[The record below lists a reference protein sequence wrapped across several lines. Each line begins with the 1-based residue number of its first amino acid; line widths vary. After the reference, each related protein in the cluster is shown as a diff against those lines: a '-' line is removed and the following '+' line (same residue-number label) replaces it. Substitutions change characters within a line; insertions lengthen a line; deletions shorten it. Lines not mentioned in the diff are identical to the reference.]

1 VRPVS
6 TERLLSLRAL
16 PVFGL
21 LPIKDL
27 NLIARYTSDRH
38 FRAGAPLHAA
48 NEVLDRI
55 QILTHGQVAVSK
67 NGERQRVDSA
77 PIAIGLFPVLAQSAV
92 DYETTAI
99 TRVRAVEIDGR
110 RLGDLFDDY
119 PRLLLHAIQQVAQAL
134 VTTSST
140 RVDFAVRGSSLEEVE
155 EPPPG
160 HLNIVERLFF
170 LRKILPL
177 DRISIDALASIA
189 RQLEPA
195 DFSAD
200 ETIWKAGDR
209 GDELLVVLRGV
220 VEARKDDGQCS
231 QRDRP
236 GALGGLEALAGVP
249 RWYDLVAR
257 TPVEALRLRVDLL
270 IDAFE
275 EHTDMGLDFLAFL
288 ATIALELT
296 DLVAPPPDD
305 AANREPVLLAA
316 PSLDA
321 LREELDP
328 QHPPPDGATLPDV
341 PPAPP
346 SESA

>member
-1 VRPVS
+1 MRPVS

-38 FRAGAPLHAA
+38 FRAGSPLHAA

-77 PIAIGLFPVLAQSAV
+77 PVAIGLFPVLAQSAV

-119 PRLLLHAIQQVAQAL
+119 PRLLLHAIQQVSQSL
-134 VTTSST
+134 VTTAMDK
-140 RVDFAVRGSSLEEVE
+140 VEFAVKGSSLEEIDP
-155 EPPPG
+155 PPPG

-170 LRKILPL
+170 LRRILPL
-177 DRISIDALASIA
+177 DRISIDALATIA
-189 RQLEPA
+189 RQLVPA
-195 DFSAD
+195 DFAAN
-200 ETIWKAGDR
+200 EPIWQSGGR
-209 GDELLVVLRGV
+209 GDELLVVLRGS
-220 VEARKDDGQCS
+220 VEARTKDGQCAR
-231 QRDRP
+231 RDRP

-249 RWYDLVAR
+249 RWYDLVAV
-257 TPVEALRLRVDLL
+257 TPVEALRMRVDLL

-288 ATIALELT
+288 ATIALELSDMVT
-296 DLVAPPPDD
+296 PPSQRAAQEADPVVVEAPDL
-305 AANREPVLLAA
+305 EE
-316 PSLDA
+316 
-321 LREELDP
+321 LREEIE
-328 QHPPPDGATLPDV
+328 V
-341 PPAPP
+341 PKAPP
-346 SESA
+346 VPTITTGPSEPT

>member
-1 VRPVS
+1 MRPVS

-27 NLIARYTSDRH
+27 NLIARYTSDRQ

-119 PRLLLHAIQQVAQAL
+119 PRLLLHAIQQIAQAL
-134 VTTSST
+134 VTTASE
-140 RVDFAVRGSSLEEVE
+140 RVDFAVKGSSLEDIE
-155 EPPPG
+155 EAPPG
-160 HLNIVERLFF
+160 QLNIVERLFF

-189 RQLEPA
+189 RQLVPVTFAEG
-195 DFSAD
+195 D
-200 ETIWKAGDR
+200 EIWKTGDR
-209 GDELLVVLRGV
+209 GDELLVVLRGT
-220 VEARKDDGQCS
+220 VEAHKDDGQS
-231 QRDRP
+231 AQRDRP

-249 RWYDLVAR
+249 RWYDLTAR
-257 TPVEALRLRVDLL
+257 SPVDALRLRVDLL

-296 DLVAPPPDD
+296 DLLKPPPPEE
-305 AANREPVLLAA
+305 AKREPLSLEAPLLE
-316 PSLDA
+316 A
-321 LREELDP
+321 LRAELDP
-328 QHPPPDGATLPDV
+328 QKL
-341 PPAPP
+341 PAPP
-346 SESA
+346 PTPTIVPGEPT